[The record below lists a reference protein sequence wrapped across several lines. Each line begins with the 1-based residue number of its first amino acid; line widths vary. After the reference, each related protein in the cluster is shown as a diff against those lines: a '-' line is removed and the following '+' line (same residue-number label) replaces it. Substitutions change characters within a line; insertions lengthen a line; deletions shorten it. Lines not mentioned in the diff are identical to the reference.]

1 MLKKRF
7 LLSLQLFFTLSLLVF
22 STLFSSKTFANESA
36 ELKRGY
42 LEDIFIWKMS
52 DELKLTAKEE
62 KDFTEINK
70 SLNKRKSEINKKI
83 QNSVQSLKENASEA
97 ELRTHLKLI
106 ESYNQIAVDEF
117 NSIKKLL
124 GSKKFV
130 SYLKVKSDLTSRIR
144 TILASERAA
153 DTNRK
158 GAATD
163 KLPPPKIII
172 EKSE

>member
-7 LLSLQLFFTLSLLVF
+7 LLSLQLFLIFSVTSSVTL
-22 STLFSSKTFANESA
+22 ANESA
-36 ELKRGY
+36 ELKRSY

-62 KDFTEINK
+62 KEFTEINK

-83 QNSVQSLKENASEA
+83 QDSVQALKENASEA

-144 TILASERAA
+144 TILASERAS

-158 GAATD
+158 GAGAD
-163 KLPPPKIII
+163 NPASKLPPPKIII